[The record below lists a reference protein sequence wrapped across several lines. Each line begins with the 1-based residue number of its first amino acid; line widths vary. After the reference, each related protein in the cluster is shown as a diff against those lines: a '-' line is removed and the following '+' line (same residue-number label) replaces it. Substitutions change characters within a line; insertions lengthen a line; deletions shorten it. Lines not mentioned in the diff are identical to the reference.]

1 MQVGDGGTLEYIR
14 SRAELAFPG
23 TDWENSWRLAR
34 LGGLGSEHIS
44 FLFKLLHQ
52 ILPTNERLNR
62 TRNEASPLCKAPGC
76 TGTAVDDLG
85 HSLVECPANQGVGTK
100 LMNILRTHHPN
111 LSTEAALR
119 LELIVDEESEL
130 PLVWLT
136 AATLLSLWD
145 QKQASSR
152 VQPHLTRSTLEANVN
167 ILRETRLVNL
177 TTILHDLIEN
187 MFDQ

>member
-1 MQVGDGGTLEYIR
+1 
-14 SRAELAFPG
+14 
-23 TDWENSWRLAR
+23 
-34 LGGLGSEHIS
+34 
-44 FLFKLLHQ
+44 
-52 ILPTNERLNR
+52 
-62 TRNEASPLCKAPGC
+62 
-76 TGTAVDDLG
+76 
-85 HSLVECPANQGVGTK
+85 
-100 LMNILRTHHPN
+100 MNILRTHQPN

-152 VQPHLTRSTLEANVN
+152 VQPHLTRSTLEAKVN